1 MRSQAGHRASD
12 AKVVVSESPILTI
25 EACACGVMHLHF
37 GAVSMRFTEG
47 GLEDIHR
54 SITEA
59 LLRVQV
65 PSLSLT
71 EPTAPLFMA
80 GGPARGEA

>member
-1 MRSQAGHRASD
+1 MRNQAPHRAND
-12 AKVVVSESPILTI
+12 AKVVVSDSPILTI

-37 GAVSMRFTEG
+37 GPVSMRFTEQ

-59 LLRVQV
+59 LLQVQA
-65 PSLSLT
+65 PSLAVS
-71 EPTAPLFMA
+71 EPIVPLFMA
-80 GGPARGEA
+80 GGRARGQA

>member
-1 MRSQAGHRASD
+1 MRSQAHHSPND
-12 AKVVVSESPILTI
+12 AKVVVSDSPILRI

-37 GAVSMRFTEG
+37 GPVSMRFTEG

-59 LLRVQV
+59 LLRVQA
-65 PSLSLT
+65 PSLALSDS
-71 EPTAPLFMA
+71 TAPLFMA
-80 GGPARGEA
+80 GGPARGQA